1 MDEEILKIFR
11 SNRDDYI
18 SGEELSKTLGIS
30 RAAIWKHIEKLRD
43 EGYDISAFPH
53 LGYRLVSVPDKL
65 LPFELKWDLKTE
77 VIGKKIYSYQILE
90 STNTIAYRL
99 AVDGAQEGT
108 VISAEGQTKGR
119 GRMGRSW
126 FSPKGVSIYLSIIL
140 KPKIYPFEAPKI
152 TLAAAVSVA
161 EAINR
166 TTSLSALIKW
176 PNDILIQDKKVC
188 GILTEMDAEVDR
200 INFLILG
207 IGINVNVNKEILPE
221 GATSII
227 EELGKEFSRLELA
240 KEVLRELDSNYLIFK
255 RDGFAPILKQW
266 QKLSYLS
273 GRRVRVVC
281 QNRKVEGYVV
291 SIDDLGALVLRL
303 DNGFLERI
311 LAGDVVMVR

>member
-1 MDEEILKIFR
+1 MDEKILSIFR
-11 SNRDDYI
+11 SNRDNYI
-18 SGEELSKTLGIS
+18 SGEELSKILGIS
-30 RAAIWKHIEKLRD
+30 RAAIWKHIEKLRN
-43 EGYDISAFPH
+43 EGYDISASPH
-53 LGYRLVSVPDKL
+53 LGYRLISVPDKL
-65 LPFELKWDLKTE
+65 LPFELKWDLNTE
-77 VIGKKIYSYQILE
+77 VIGKKIYSYE
-90 STNTIAYRL
+90 MATSTNTIAYRL
-99 AVDGAQEGT
+99 AVDGAEEGA
-108 VISAEGQTKGR
+108 VISAEGQTKGK

-152 TLAAAVSVA
+152 TLVAALSVA

-166 TTSLSALIKW
+166 ATSLSSLIKW

-221 GATSII
+221 GATSIM
-227 EELGKEFSRLELA
+227 EELGREFSRLELT
-240 KEVLRELDSNYLIFK
+240 KEVLRELDSNYLTFK
-255 RDGFAPILKQW
+255 RDGFAPVIKEW

-273 GRRVRVVC
+273 GRRVKVVC
-281 QNRKVEGYVV
+281 QDRKIEGYIV
-291 SIDDLGALVLRL
+291 SIDELGALVLRL